1 MMRGPFAI
9 FYTCLHFLVFCNDD
23 DDDDADEDDDADDDG
38 DFSPGNNFSVVDSK
52 NKPLGVTGRRVAFVL
67 LQ

>member
-1 MMRGPFAI
+1 MMMMMLMKMMMLMMMVI
-9 FYTCLHFLVFCNDD
+9 
-23 DDDDADEDDDADDDG
+23 
-38 DFSPGNNFSVVDSK
+38 FSPGNSFSVVDSK